1 MKITITG
8 RHVEVTP
15 SLKDYAEKKAA
26 KFEKY
31 FHQLIDTNMIMAVE
45 KLDHVVELLINGDGV
60 QFYAVEKSGDMYSS
74 IDLIVD
80 KMEKQIVKYKEK
92 HSGHKVVP
100 LSRVMAEE
108 PATQQL
114 KELLLNQ
121 VSNKPKDEVEAY
133 LEMKLDKL
141 DCLLFKRGDKDLKGA
156 DFMNRNYA
164 VIYRNGGSVKMIEV
178 PLDMIKS
185 NSFNPGG
192 FIEWELVIHS
202 DSPSDPKI
210 ELKKTGA
217 PAIVENLSI
226 GDALERMVKSGGEFL
241 PFFNSET
248 NFLNVI
254 CKKGRDFE
262 VMVPAF

>member
-8 RHVEVTP
+8 RHVEITQ
-15 SLKDYAEKKAA
+15 SLKDYAENKTA

-31 FHQLIDTNMIMAVE
+31 FHQLIDATMIMAVQ
-45 KLDHVVELLINGDGV
+45 KLDHMVELLINGDGV

-108 PATQQL
+108 PATRQM

-133 LEMKLDKL
+133 LEMKLDNL
-141 DCLLFKRGDKDLKGA
+141 DCILFKKGVKELKGA

-178 PLDMIKS
+178 PFEMIRS
-185 NSFNPGG
+185 NSFNPAD
-192 FIEWELVIHS
+192 FVEWELVVHN
-202 DSPSDPKI
+202 DAPSNPRID
-210 ELKKTGA
+210 LKKTGA
-217 PAIVENLSI
+217 PARVENLSMS
-226 GDALERMVKSGGEFL
+226 DALERMVKSGGEFL

-254 CKKGRDFE
+254 RKRGRDFE